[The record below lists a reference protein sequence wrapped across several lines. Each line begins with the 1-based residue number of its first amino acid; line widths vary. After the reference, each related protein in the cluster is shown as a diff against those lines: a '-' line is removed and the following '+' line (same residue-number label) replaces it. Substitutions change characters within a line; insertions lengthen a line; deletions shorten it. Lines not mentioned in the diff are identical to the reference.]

1 MKTLSQTELSVIEY
15 LKNHFIEFKY
25 SFVPFSLSRN
35 RTEKNPSFNYL
46 VSFTRGKKSFSTDY
60 MKGMGHCEVKLY
72 PDSSKPHPT
81 RIQAAKLA
89 IVRQLCETGKKPIS
103 FDCSKAVIHYPN
115 AAEVLY
121 SLLLDA
127 NCGNYRFDEFCREYG
142 YDEDSR
148 EAYRTWEACQKIAHD
163 VESLFTANEIAELND
178 LLQDY

>member
-1 MKTLSQTELSVIEY
+1 MKTLSQAESSVIEY
-15 LKNHFIEFKY
+15 LKTHFIEFKY

-35 RTEKNPSFNYL
+35 RAEKNPSFNYL

-60 MKGMGHCEVKLY
+60 MKGMGHCEVELY
-72 PDSSKPHPT
+72 LYSSKPHPT

-89 IVRQLCETGKKPIS
+89 IIRQLCETGKKPHS

-115 AAEVLY
+115 AAEALY

-127 NCGNYRFDEFCREYG
+127 NCGNRRFDEFCSELG
-142 YDEDSR
+142 YDGDSR
-148 EAYRTWEACQKIAHD
+148 EAYKTWEACQKIAHD
-163 VESLFTANEIAELND
+163 VESLFTANEIAELNK